1 MQQDKTDKQ
10 RTLPKQ
16 TNMKDNCYKVDG
28 HESNHYRKPCSRIH
42 SVRKFVL
49 ATAVDK

>member
-16 TNMKDNCYKVDG
+16 TNMKDNCYRVDG
-28 HESNHYRKPCSRIH
+28 YESNTTESIAAESILCAHLC
-42 SVRKFVL
+42 
-49 ATAVDK
+49 